1 MTAPVSHTYLN
12 TRAAIL
18 ADRLLNEQDLSDL
31 ADQSLEHLGRDFG
44 VTDLLEE
51 KKSNAAI
58 NRAVER
64 ALISTLMHELSVLLR
79 PLKGAARDVLVH
91 WIRKFELYNLKALI
105 RGKLNQLTYEE
116 LRENLYDLPA
126 LISLPH
132 QELLR
137 AENTAEL
144 LRQLEKS
151 HYADIARQ
159 ARRVYQEKNE
169 PFSLDAT
176 IDQRYYAGLLKRA
189 RATGPEDLKPLMKL
203 VGTLVDQQ
211 NLLWLLRYRFGYGL
225 SPSGTYYLL
234 VPFGHQLSRE
244 LLKKL
249 VNMNSFQDV
258 IEALP
263 ASLRERIGETDHIMD
278 VEEAMSDETCQKS
291 RYLLRHS
298 DSGLTRALA
307 FLVLRE
313 IDLKRI
319 YAIIQGKVLKLNDNL
334 IKQGVGLHTLAEG
347 GTS

>member
-1 MTAPVSHTYLN
+1 MTAPASHTYLN

-18 ADRLLNEQDLSDL
+18 ADRLLSEQDFSELTEL
-31 ADQSLEHLGRDFG
+31 TLEQLGRDFG

-51 KKSNAAI
+51 KTSSATI
-58 NRAVER
+58 NRATER

-79 PLKGAARDVLVH
+79 PLKGPARYVLIH

-105 RGKLNQLTYEE
+105 RGKLNHLTYEE

-137 AENTAEL
+137 TENIAEL
-144 LRQLEKS
+144 LRQLEQS
-151 HYADIARQ
+151 HYSDIARQ
-159 ARRVYQEKNE
+159 ARRVYEEKNE

-189 RATGPEDLKPLMKL
+189 RSTEVEDNKPLSEL
-203 VGTLVDQQ
+203 IGTLIDQQ

-225 SPSGTYYLL
+225 APSGTYYLL
-234 VPFGHQLSRE
+234 VPFGKLLSRD

-249 VNMNSFQDV
+249 VNMNSFSEV
-258 IEALP
+258 IESLP
-263 ASLRERIGETDHIMD
+263 DSIREEIGETEHIMD
-278 VEEAMSDETCQKS
+278 VELAMSQITAKKAF
-291 RYLLRHS
+291 RMLKLS
-298 DSGLTRALA
+298 DSGVTRALA

-319 YAIIQGKVLKLNDNL
+319 YAIFQGKVLNLDQNL
-334 IKQGVGLHTLAEG
+334 IRQAAGLSELTEG
-347 GTS
+347 GQA